1 LGSVIPDIDKYLIPI
16 AIFIIAISIAP
27 AVWHLLKDQQQRAEY
42 LAHAKKAAS
51 KFKSRKSK

>member
-1 LGSVIPDIDKYLIPI
+1 LIPI